1 MAAAATGREF
11 KLRVLTPMGETL
23 STDVI
28 SLRVN
33 AWDGQLGVLAEHA
46 PMVARLRIG
55 AAVIT
60 EPDGEKRWV
69 ATVGGLLR
77 VKQDEVVLMVEAAEE
92 AEEIDVER
100 AERALER
107 AQHRLDTRQEETDI
121 TRAEL
126 ALARATNRLKVAEH
140 VGAAS
145 VG

>member
-1 MAAAATGREF
+1 MAAAANGREF

-23 STDVI
+23 STDVV

-33 AWDGQLGVLAEHA
+33 AWDGQLGVLAGHA

-55 AAVIT
+55 AVVIT

-107 AQHRLDTRQEETDI
+107 AQHRLETRQEETDL